1 MGNIG
6 IGTGTA
12 HEFACTDEED
22 QEGRTLITAG
32 CLGKET
38 L

>member
-6 IGTGTA
+6 IGTGTT
-12 HEFACTDEED
+12 HEFAYTDED
-22 QEGRTLITAG
+22 QEGRALTTAG

-38 L
+38 